1 MIHGYF
7 ILFSNNPVSP
17 VSPMSNNTSSS
28 PPRYVYRKSVKDHLE
43 DIRTITNVT
52 VTTTG
57 KDRQCGTQY
66 ASSYVALHVVTFPSD
81 NSFKKTHE
89 YSTVTV

>member
-17 VSPMSNNTSSS
+17 VSPMSNNTSFS

-57 KDRQCGTQY
+57 KDIQTMWY
-66 ASSYVALHVVTFPSD
+66 
-81 NSFKKTHE
+81 
-89 YSTVTV
+89 TVCIVICRFTCCNILCNVLIPV